1 MNHLNH
7 LKETE
12 DFQIGLEL
20 YQSLHFLP
28 RTLFWERP
36 LKAKASEQDQ
46 TKGKYCCFQWNE
58 QLDSERSKKNRTQ
71 CPVSPMACL
80 RVFVGV
86 GGGGGVWTT
95 DTYTLGL
102 DCKTVGQNHF
112 CKARS
117 KAWYFRAK
125 RVGLS
130 PISLSVVTLT
140 LQLSFD
146 HSRAGSWPWQNTG

>member
-28 RTLFWERP
+28 RTPFWERP

-46 TKGKYCCFQWNE
+46 TKGKYCCFQCNE
-58 QLDSERSKKNRTQ
+58 QLDSERSKKTIPNVQ
-71 CPVSPMACL
+71 CPPWRVCVCL
-80 RVFVGV
+80 L
-86 GGGGGVWTT
+86 GGGGGVWTM

-130 PISLSVVTLT
+130 PISLSVVILT

>member
-1 MNHLNH
+1 MNH

-28 RTLFWERP
+28 RTPFWERP
-36 LKAKASEQDQ
+36 LKAKASGQDQ
-46 TKGKYCCFQWNE
+46 TKGKYCCFQCNE
-58 QLDSERSKKNRTQ
+58 QLDSERSKKTIPNVQ
-71 CPVSPMACL
+71 CPPWRVCVCL
-80 RVFVGV
+80 F
-86 GGGGGVWTT
+86 GGGGGVWTM

-130 PISLSVVTLT
+130 PISLSVVILT

-146 HSRAGSWPWQNTG
+146 HSRGWSWHWQNTG